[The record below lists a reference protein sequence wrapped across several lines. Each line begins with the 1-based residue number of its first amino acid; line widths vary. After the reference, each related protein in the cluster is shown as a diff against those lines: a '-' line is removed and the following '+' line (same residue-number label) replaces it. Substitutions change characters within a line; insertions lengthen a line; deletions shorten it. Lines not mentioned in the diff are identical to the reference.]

1 MSDRQLRSDLIRLA
15 ASSTPEVK
23 EALLPLLA
31 KTAAPKPSAKGKK
44 TPVPNQDMRKAYYT
58 MGDGHQALKRAI
70 EDPPFRGDAVL
81 AQRVAA
87 ITDAVGALH
96 KHLEATYLWD

>member
-15 ASSTPEVK
+15 ARSTPEVK

-31 KTAAPKPSAKGKK
+31 KTAAPKPPTKGKK
-44 TPVPNQDMRKAYYT
+44 TPVPDDGMRRAYYT

-70 EDPPFRGDAVL
+70 EDPPFRDDAAL
-81 AQRVAA
+81 AQRVTA
-87 ITDAVGALH
+87 ISMAIGALRE
-96 KHLEATYLWD
+96 HLEANYLWD